1 MQEEKQNMELTNYV
15 GEQIKKWRIMRNMN
29 QEELAEKLHTT
40 KQTISRYEKG
50 ERKANQ
56 EILYEL
62 AKILN
67 VSINEFFP
75 PLESKKEKN
84 IVTIAAHIDEDV
96 TEEELEDIKKYIEFI
111 KSQRK

>member
-75 PLESKKEKN
+75 PLESKK
-84 IVTIAAHIDEDV
+84 
-96 TEEELEDIKKYIEFI
+96 KKHRNNSSAY
-111 KSQRK
+111 R

>member
-1 MQEEKQNMELTNYV
+1 MELNNFV
-15 GEQIKKWRIMRNMN
+15 GEQIKKWRLLRNMN
-29 QEELAEKLHTT
+29 QEELAERLNTT
-40 KQTISRYEKG
+40 KQTVSRYEKG

-56 EILYEL
+56 DVLFDL

-75 PLESKKEKN
+75 KIENKTDKKLE
-84 IVTIAAHIDEDV
+84 TIAAHIDEDV
-96 TEEELEDIKKYIEFI
+96 TDEEIENIKNYIEFV

>member
-1 MQEEKQNMELTNYV
+1 MELSNFV
-15 GEQIKKWRIMRNMN
+15 GEQIKKWRLLRNLN

-56 EILYEL
+56 EVLYEL
-62 AKILN
+62 AKLLG
-67 VSINEFFP
+67 VSVSEFFP
-75 PLESKKEKN
+75 PLENKKEET
-84 IVTIAAHIDEDV
+84 IQTIAAHIDEDV
-96 TEEELEDIKKYIEFI
+96 TEEELNDIKKYIAFI

>member
-1 MQEEKQNMELTNYV
+1 MELSNFV
-15 GEQIKKWRIMRNMN
+15 GEQIKKWRLLRNLN

-56 EILYEL
+56 EVLYEL
-62 AKILN
+62 AKLLE
-67 VSINEFFP
+67 VSVSEFFP
-75 PLESKKEKN
+75 PLEHKKEET
-84 IVTIAAHIDEDV
+84 IQTIAAHIDEDV
-96 TEEELEDIKKYIEFI
+96 TVEELNDIKKYIAFI